1 MCVDALHKT
10 STNRSYVCLFAAPY
24 EAQIRAI
31 FDRISQLLA
40 LSPAVKEMVI
50 SNTKTPFEIKFRN
63 GSAIRGFTTGA
74 GTGNGAVS
82 FRGQRA
88 DSLYLDESDYMSDAD
103 FDSILA
109 IAGEREGI
117 RVFLSSTP
125 TGARKRFWQ
134 CCTDPKM
141 HFKEFHYPS
150 TCNPNWGPKMEE
162 EFRAQ
167 LSEQGY
173 VHEILAEFGSQE
185 TGVFDKDKLDRA
197 MTFVRYA
204 YAPLT
209 FSQHNAVAE
218 NNWQVEMMIPLEGMN
233 IGTYRPNRF
242 RTLGIDWDKFNCPA

>member
-40 LSPAVKEMVI
+40 LSPAVESQEKKPLYVSPAVKEMVI

-117 RVFLSSTP
+117 RV
-125 TGARKRFWQ
+125 
-134 CCTDPKM
+134 
-141 HFKEFHYPS
+141 
-150 TCNPNWGPKMEE
+150 N
-162 EFRAQ
+162 
-167 LSEQGY
+167 
-173 VHEILAEFGSQE
+173 
-185 TGVFDKDKLDRA
+185 
-197 MTFVRYA
+197 
-204 YAPLT
+204 
-209 FSQHNAVAE
+209 
-218 NNWQVEMMIPLEGMN
+218 
-233 IGTYRPNRF
+233 
-242 RTLGIDWDKFNCPA
+242 